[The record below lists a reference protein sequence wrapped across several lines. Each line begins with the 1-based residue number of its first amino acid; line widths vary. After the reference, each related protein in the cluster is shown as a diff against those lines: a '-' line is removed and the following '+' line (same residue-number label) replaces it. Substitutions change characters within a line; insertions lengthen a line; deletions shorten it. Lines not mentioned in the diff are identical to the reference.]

1 MIYLNFKKL
10 FETRKQ
16 IQLISTKKSRNSK
29 LIRLTLNIPRPKFI
43 VNILSVFRLHIII
56 FL

>member
-16 IQLISTKKSRNSK
+16 IQLISTKKTRNSK
-29 LIRLTLNIPRPKFI
+29 LIWLTLDIPKPKFT
-43 VNILSVFRLHIII
+43 VNILLVSLLHIII

>member
-43 VNILSVFRLHIII
+43 VNILSIFLLHIII

>member
-29 LIRLTLNIPRPKFI
+29 LIWLRLNIPRPKFI
-43 VNILSVFRLHIII
+43 VNILSAFFYI
-56 FL
+56 